1 MLKLYKG
8 DLLLF
13 TNSGFKPVSE
23 ISNNDQLLVLNKDGS
38 LVFDEIEE
46 ITKTFKK
53 KYKLNKMDGYLVN
66 DNIELYSLKNIPLNI
81 EMNEMCEYLDNYHKN
96 CIGSTKIGELSTFDY
111 YGFPTVA
118 DSNDNE
124 IDNQNQ
130 ECNLDMSM
138 TDLFGLNKKQLTT
151 FYESLTED
159 NKEIIVGN
167 NETSKFRI
175 IKYLCLLLGTNPS
188 FQWKEG
194 GMLSIKIPKKINKSY
209 YNYCN
214 YNNFIWT
221 KIRNI
226 KKVPNYTG
234 NLFYIK
240 TKSGRPY
247 LSDIGLIS

>member
-13 TNSGFKPVSE
+13 TNSGFKPASE
-23 ISNNDQLLVLNKDGS
+23 ISNNDQLLVLNKEGS

-118 DSNDNE
+118 DSNDSE
-124 IDNQNQ
+124 IDNQN
-130 ECNLDMSM
+130 CCLDMSM
-138 TDLFGLNKKQLTT
+138 TDLFGLNKKQLTS
-151 FYESLTED
+151 FYESLVED
-159 NKEIIVGN
+159 NKEILISN
-167 NETSKFRI
+167 NEISKFRI

-194 GMLSIKIPKKINKSY
+194 GMMSIKMPKKINKSY

>member
-13 TNSGFKPVSE
+13 TNSGFKPASE
-23 ISNNDQLLVLNKDGS
+23 ISNKDQLLVLNKEGA

-81 EMNEMCEYLDNYHKN
+81 EMNEICEYLDNYHKS

-118 DSNDNE
+118 DNNDNE
-124 IDNQNQ
+124 IDNQN
-130 ECNLDMSM
+130 CCLDMPM
-138 TDLFGLNKKQLTT
+138 TDLFGLNKKQLTS
-151 FYESLTED
+151 FYESLVED
-159 NKEIIVGN
+159 NKEILISN
-167 NETSKFRI
+167 NEISKFRI

-194 GMLSIKIPKKINKSY
+194 GMMSIKMPKKINKSY

>member
-13 TNSGFKPVSE
+13 TNSGFKPASE
-23 ISNNDQLLVLNKDGS
+23 ISNNDQLLVLNKEGA

-81 EMNEMCEYLDNYHKN
+81 EMNEICEYLDNYHKN

-118 DSNDNE
+118 DNNDEVTNH
-124 IDNQNQ
+124 NQ
-130 ECNLDMSM
+130 EYNLDMSM

-151 FYESLTED
+151 FYESLSED
-159 NKEIIVGN
+159 NKEIVISN
-167 NETSKFRI
+167 NEISKFRV

-234 NLFYIK
+234 TLFYIK
-240 TKSGRPY
+240 TKSGGPY

>member
-13 TNSGFKPVSE
+13 TNTGFKPVSE
-23 ISNNDQLLVLNKDGS
+23 ITNNDQLLVLNKEGS

-53 KYKLNKMDGYLVN
+53 KYTLNRMDGYLVN

-81 EMNEMCEYLDNYHKN
+81 EMNEMDEYLDNYHKN

-111 YGFPTVA
+111 YGFPTITNT
-118 DSNDNE
+118 DTND
-124 IDNQNQ
+124 Q
-130 ECNLDMSM
+130 EENPQFNLNMSM
-138 TDLFGLNKKQLTT
+138 TDLFGLNKKQLLA
-151 FYESLTED
+151 FYESLAEG
-159 NKEIIVGN
+159 NKEIVISNG
-167 NETSKFRI
+167 EMSKFRV
-175 IKYLCLLLGTNPS
+175 IKYLCLLLGTNVS

-194 GMLSIKIPKKINKSY
+194 GMINIKIPKKINKFH

-214 YNNFIWT
+214 YKNFIWT
-221 KIRNI
+221 KIRSI

-240 TKSGRPY
+240 TKSGNPY